1 MSTLGP
7 TQCKEVSEK
16 LLDKCM
22 IAYIN
27 ECVDEPISKP
37 GLEFKH
43 TDSLSLIFSL
53 PLSTALPFEA
63 EHETNKGFDQ
73 FFAFHL
79 EFLCSDIIDFIWK
92 TQYKY
97 T

>member
-27 ECVDEPISKP
+27 ECVDEE
-37 GLEFKH
+37 G
-43 TDSLSLIFSL
+43 TG
-53 PLSTALPFEA
+53 
-63 EHETNKGFDQ
+63 TNQMDTVLN
-73 FFAFHL
+73 H
-79 EFLCSDIIDFIWK
+79 DN
-92 TQYKY
+92 
-97 T
+97 

>member
-27 ECVDEPISKP
+27 ECVDEEGTRCKP
-37 GLEFKH
+37 NGHSSFK
-43 TDSLSLIFSL
+43 S
-53 PLSTALPFEA
+53 
-63 EHETNKGFDQ
+63 
-73 FFAFHL
+73 
-79 EFLCSDIIDFIWK
+79 
-92 TQYKY
+92 
-97 T
+97 